1 LSNLATLCR
10 RHHRAVHE
18 EGYQVD
24 RQPDG
29 ALCFR
34 KPDGRLLPEV
44 PPTPTVPVDPVKVLR
59 AQHEADGLDLHP
71 RTAMP
76 LWTGERLDV
85 AWAIG
90 VLHPLAR

>member
-1 LSNLATLCR
+1 
-10 RHHRAVHE
+10 
-18 EGYQVD
+18 
-24 RQPDG
+24 
-29 ALCFR
+29 
-34 KPDGRLLPEV
+34 
-44 PPTPTVPVDPVKVLR
+44 VPVDPVKVLR